1 MHLVYSSSLPLGLTK
16 GRKARNIER
25 RSWLDISENSNDPKT
40 ETTTTRSQQ
49 PSNGPALRVLYQRNF
64 RLYWLG
70 QLVSLVGTW
79 MQQLAFSWVVLDL
92 SRSAFAL
99 GTVNFVSALPP
110 ALLLLYGGT
119 IADRFSKRKVLIVSQ
134 IAFMTGAF
142 VLAWLVHSGYLRMWH
157 ILAMAVAMGVA
168 QAFDLPAS
176 QALVPE
182 LVEPQQ
188 IAPAVQLNQAIF
200 HGSRFIGPPLAGWLI
215 ARYGTYAGF
224 LVNGISF
231 VPVIATL
238 FVIRSLRPGQSRP
251 RKESTL
257 TAMKVGF
264 AYVQEHPFVLNLM
277 GITALATTLVFPNMV
292 VLMPYYVKDVLHQ
305 NAGAVGTVMGASGLG
320 AFVGAMSL
328 LVVRAEQRLRRIVLG
343 MTGVTTAMLIL
354 GLTATV
360 HLGQWGQVST
370 NLILVCVG
378 AVVQGLSMS
387 SSLGLVN
394 SIIQQAVP
402 DELRGRVTSLQTLVF
417 IGIMP
422 FSSLLMTKIVDIVS
436 MPRELIGAA
445 LCYGVGAVIL
455 FRRLSGD
462 KVKEAL
468 HA

>member
-1 MHLVYSSSLPLGLTK
+1 LDNSQNSNTPKANTVTTSLP
-16 GRKARNIER
+16 
-25 RSWLDISENSNDPKT
+25 
-40 ETTTTRSQQ
+40 QQ
-49 PSNGPALRVLYQRNF
+49 SDGPALRVLSQRNF
-64 RLYWLG
+64 LLYWLG

-79 MQQLAFSWVVLDL
+79 MQQLALSWVVLDL

-99 GTVNFVSALPP
+99 GMVNFVSALPP

-134 IAFMTGAF
+134 IVFMTGAF
-142 VLAWLVHSGYLRMWH
+142 VLAWLVHGGHLRMWH
-157 ILAMAVAMGVA
+157 IFAMAVVMGVA

-200 HGSRFIGPPLAGWLI
+200 HGSRFIGPPVAGWLI
-215 ARYGTYAGF
+215 ARYGTFAGF

-231 VPVIATL
+231 MPVIATL
-238 FVIRSLRPGQSRP
+238 FVIRSLRPGQPRP

-257 TAMKVGF
+257 TAMKAGF
-264 AYVQEHPFVLNLM
+264 AYVREHPFVLDLM
-277 GITALATTLVFPNMV
+277 GITALTTTLVFPNMV

-305 NAGAVGTVMGASGLG
+305 NAGAVGTIMGVSGLG

-328 LVVRAEQRLRRIVLG
+328 LVIRAEQRLRRIVLG
-343 MTGVTTAMLIL
+343 MAGITIAMLIL
-354 GLTATV
+354 SISATA
-360 HLGQWGQVST
+360 HLGQLGHVSI
-370 NLILVCVG
+370 NLIVVCVG
-378 AVVQGLSMS
+378 AAIQGLSMS
-387 SSLGLVN
+387 ASLGLVN

-422 FSSLLMTKIVDIVS
+422 FSGLLMTKIVDLVS
-436 MPRELIGAA
+436 MPRELLGAA
-445 LCYGVGAVIL
+445 LCYGLGAGML

-468 HA
+468 QRTWIKK

>member
-1 MHLVYSSSLPLGLTK
+1 MLS
-16 GRKARNIER
+16 
-25 RSWLDISENSNDPKT
+25 
-40 ETTTTRSQQ
+40 
-49 PSNGPALRVLYQRNF
+49 QRNF

-70 QLVSLVGTW
+70 QFVSLVGTW
-79 MQQLAFSWVVLDL
+79 MQQLALSWVVLDL

-99 GTVNFVSALPP
+99 GTVNFVGALPP

-134 IAFMTGAF
+134 IAFMVGAF
-142 VLAWLVHSGYLRMWH
+142 VLAWLVHSGCLRLWH
-157 ILAMAVAMGVA
+157 ILAMAVAMGIA
-168 QAFDLPAS
+168 QAFDMPAN

-182 LVEPQQ
+182 LVEPRQ
-188 IAPAVQLNQAIF
+188 IGAAVQLNQAIF

-224 LVNGISF
+224 MVNGLSF
-231 VPVIATL
+231 LPVIATL
-238 FVIRSLRPGQSRP
+238 FVIRSLRPGQPRP

-257 TAMKVGF
+257 TAMKAGF
-264 AYVQEHPFVLNLM
+264 AYVREHPFVLNLM
-277 GITALATTLVFPNMV
+277 GITALTTTLVFPNMA

-305 NAGAVGTVMGASGLG
+305 NADAVGNVMGASGLG

-328 LVVRAEQRLRRIVLG
+328 LVVRAEQRLRRIGLG
-343 MTGVTTAMLIL
+343 MVGITLVMLIL
-354 GLTATV
+354 SLCATV
-360 HLGQWGQVST
+360 PLGQFGQVST
-370 NLILVCVG
+370 NLLLVC
-378 AVVQGLSMS
+378 AAAAIQGLSIS

-394 SIIQQAVP
+394 SVIQQVVP

-422 FSSLLMTKIVDIVS
+422 FSSLLMTRIVDQVS

-445 LCYGVGAVIL
+445 LCYALGAGML

-468 HA
+468 HG